1 MNRKICKIEPMKV
14 KVFHIRLTKENLQSD
29 QDNLNNF
36 LDSVTVKK
44 IATELIN
51 GQPNFW
57 SILVFYDEQKT
68 EKQEKTSDKISIT
81 DENELTDEEKR
92 IFATLKQWRQ
102 DKATQLNIPN
112 FMVCHNTELLT
123 ISKIKPQTLD
133 ELSNIKGFG
142 GQKIAKFG
150 DDILALL
157 NSI

>member
-1 MNRKICKIEPMKV
+1 MKV

-29 QDNLNNF
+29 QENLNSF

-44 IATELIN
+44 TATELIN

-57 SILVFYDEQKT
+57 SILVFYDDQKT

-92 IFATLKQWRQ
+92 IFVTLKQWRQ

-112 FMVCHNTELLT
+112 FMVCHNSELMT
-123 ISKIKPQTLD
+123 IAKVKPQTLD
-133 ELSNIKGFG
+133 ELSEIKGFG

-150 DDILALL
+150 DDILAVL